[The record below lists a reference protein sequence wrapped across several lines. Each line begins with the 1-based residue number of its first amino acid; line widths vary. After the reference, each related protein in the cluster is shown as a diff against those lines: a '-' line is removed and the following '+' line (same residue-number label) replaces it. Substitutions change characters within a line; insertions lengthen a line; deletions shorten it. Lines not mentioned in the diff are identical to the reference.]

1 MPIQDEVGTGQ
12 STSGSELFIG
22 LVAPV
27 GTDHDLLTEILKD
40 SLKSLGY
47 KTEVIRLA
55 QLLHVYPRYN
65 ALPENPL
72 DEYIESH
79 QNAGDDFR
87 EIIQRADALAL
98 LGIGNILETRKRVT
112 GDERKIIPRCAYI
125 IRSLKTPEEVD
136 TLRSVY
142 GDAFVLIGSSATYE
156 HRRRFLADAI
166 ARSHHSFQHEQFL
179 PRAETL
185 MLTDQQEAGKPFGQN
200 LLNSYHLADI
210 FVDASE
216 TRLLREALERAL
228 QLLFGNTFHTPTK
241 DEYGMFLATGAAL
254 RSAELGRQVGA
265 AITTDDGSIISL
277 GTNEVPKVGGGQY
290 WAGDNPDFR
299 EFVMREDSNDKLK
312 HELLVDLLSR
322 LASDRWLSE
331 DKTRIGAGRLAEL
344 AEDPSECPFISGAQ
358 LRYLIEF
365 MRAVHAEMSAL
376 TDAARRGVATAG
388 ATMYVTT
395 FPCHLCAPHIVAAGI
410 KRVVYLEP
418 YAKSLAAQLYPDSV
432 AVGHSDKKEPQLP
445 FEPFVGVA
453 PRKYID
459 LFKMLK
465 RKRNGSVLDFELA
478 NAEQRYSTS
487 PSSYR
492 ESETLHVGA
501 IQAAIDKAQLKFEQQ
516 EFKYD

>member
-1 MPIQDEVGTGQ
+1 
-12 STSGSELFIG
+12 
-22 LVAPV
+22 V
-27 GTDHDLLTEILKD
+27 GTDHDLLTEIIRD
-40 SLKSLGY
+40 ILKSLGY

-55 QLLHVYPRYN
+55 QLLHVYPRYKT
-65 ALPENPL
+65 LPNDPL
-72 DEYIESH
+72 DDYIESH

-87 EIIQRADALAL
+87 ELVQRRDALAL
-98 LGIGNILETRKRVT
+98 LGIGNILETRKRLT

-136 TLRSVY
+136 TLRAVY
-142 GDAFVLIGSSATYE
+142 GDAFVLIGSSADYE
-156 HRRRFLADAI
+156 HRRRFLADSI
-166 ARSHHSFQHEQFL
+166 ARSRHSFQHEQFL

-185 MLTDQQEAGKPFGQN
+185 MLRDQQEAEKPFGQN

-216 TRLLREALERAL
+216 TKLLKESLERAL

-241 DEYGMFLATGAAL
+241 DEYGMFMATGAAL
-254 RSAELGRQVGA
+254 RSAEMGRQVGA
-265 AITTDDGSIISL
+265 AITTPDGSIISL

-312 HELLVDLLSR
+312 RELLVDLLSR
-322 LASDRWLSE
+322 LAE
-331 DKTRIGAGRLAEL
+331 DKWLTDEKKKMDSRRLAEL
-344 AEDPSECPFISGAQ
+344 ASDPLVCPCISGAQ

-376 TDAARRGVATAG
+376 CDAARRGVAIAG

-432 AVGHSDKKEPQLP
+432 ATSQSGRGEPQLP
-445 FEPFVGVA
+445 FEPFIGVA

-459 LFKMLK
+459 FFKMLK
-465 RKRNGSVLDFELA
+465 RKENGKILDFEFG
-478 NAEQRYSTS
+478 NAQQRYSSS

-492 ESETLHVGA
+492 ESETVHLGT
-501 IQAAIDKAQLKFEQQ
+501 IQTAIDKMHLKFEQQ